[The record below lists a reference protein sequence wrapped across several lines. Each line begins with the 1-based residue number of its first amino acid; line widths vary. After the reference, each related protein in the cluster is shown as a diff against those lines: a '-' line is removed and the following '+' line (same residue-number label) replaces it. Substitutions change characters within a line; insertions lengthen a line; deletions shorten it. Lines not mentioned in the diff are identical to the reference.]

1 MFKISPVQDKA
12 TEQKYLAAV
21 GIADDGCAFTY
32 AMTDVESGDLMAVAR
47 FDILGN
53 EGFISRLAEVP
64 ARNDYEAMFIL
75 ARQTMNFIDTCGAH
89 ICKAA
94 ADCADERFLLAVGFK
109 KDDNGYSADMR
120 GMFSGNCHG
129 CHN

>member
-12 TEQKYLAAV
+12 AEMDYLNTL
-21 GIADDGCAFTY
+21 GIEDDGCGFTY
-32 AMTDVESGDLMAVAR
+32 AMTDVETGDLMAIAR

-53 EGFISRLAEVP
+53 EGFISRLAEAP
-64 ARNDYEAMFIL
+64 SRDDYEAMFIL

-89 ICKAA
+89 FCRAA
-94 ADCADERFLLAVGFK
+94 SDCADERLLLAVGFK
-109 KDDNGYSADMR
+109 KDGNGYFADMT